1 MGINVLFIYPNTF
14 GMNMLP
20 PAIATFSAILKQHN
34 HQVQVFDTT
43 YYAVDYGI
51 DSDGSKEQGLNVI
64 PFSKEMEKKN
74 LRIKNTNWKT
84 DLKKQLDDAESR
96 IKRLLIRF
104 EQFEYDS
111 KDEK

>member
-1 MGINVLFIYPNTF
+1 MSYQKRNQLREIIQEYKSDNTA
-14 GMNMLP
+14 L
-20 PAIATFSAILKQHN
+20 
-34 HQVQVFDTT
+34 
-43 YYAVDYGI
+43 
-51 DSDGSKEQGLNVI
+51 KEQ
-64 PFSKEMEKKN
+64 
-74 LRIKNTNWKT
+74 IK

>member
-1 MGINVLFIYPNTF
+1 MSYQKRNHLLEIIQEYKSDNTA
-14 GMNMLP
+14 L
-20 PAIATFSAILKQHN
+20 
-34 HQVQVFDTT
+34 
-43 YYAVDYGI
+43 
-51 DSDGSKEQGLNVI
+51 KEQ
-64 PFSKEMEKKN
+64 
-74 LRIKNTNWKT
+74 IK

>member
-1 MGINVLFIYPNTF
+1 MSYQKRNQLLEIIQEYKSDNVAL
-14 GMNMLP
+14 
-20 PAIATFSAILKQHN
+20 
-34 HQVQVFDTT
+34 
-43 YYAVDYGI
+43 
-51 DSDGSKEQGLNVI
+51 KEQ
-64 PFSKEMEKKN
+64 
-74 LRIKNTNWKT
+74 IK

>member
-1 MGINVLFIYPNTF
+1 MSYQKRNQLLEIIQEYKSDNT
-14 GMNMLP
+14 
-20 PAIATFSAILKQHN
+20 ALKGQ
-34 HQVQVFDTT
+34 
-43 YYAVDYGI
+43 I
-51 DSDGSKEQGLNVI
+51 
-64 PFSKEMEKKN
+64 
-74 LRIKNTNWKT
+74 T